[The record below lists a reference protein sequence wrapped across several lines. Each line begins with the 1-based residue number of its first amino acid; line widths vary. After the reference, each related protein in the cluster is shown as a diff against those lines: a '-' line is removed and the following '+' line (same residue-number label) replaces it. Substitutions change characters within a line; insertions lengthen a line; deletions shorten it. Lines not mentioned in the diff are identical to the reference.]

1 MRDASEE
8 LGEATANAYMM
19 ERYPNATQL
28 QSELPGDAKQ
38 GQFDQIY
45 LVPGNPPE
53 VIFVEAKGG
62 ASDWGSRKVG
72 DERAEQ
78 GSTEYM
84 NSIIDNYTQKYDD
97 LANELEAD
105 PKNEK
110 LIKQVEELK
119 VTLTA
124 IKKAQKDSMNIAP
137 PKKPVLK
144 YVGVKQKANDSG
156 IANNIDVTEFKVEV
170 EV

>member
-19 ERYPNATQL
+19 ERYPHATQL
-28 QSELPGDAKQ
+28 QSQLPGDAKQ

-62 ASDWGSRKVG
+62 ASDWGSRKAG
-72 DERAEQ
+72 EKRAEQ
-78 GSTEYM
+78 GSTAYM
-84 NSIIDNYTQKYDD
+84 NSVIDNYTQKYKN
-97 LANELEAD
+97 LADELDAN
-105 PKNEK
+105 PGNEK

-156 IANNIDVTEFKVEV
+156 IANSIDVTEF
-170 EV
+170 